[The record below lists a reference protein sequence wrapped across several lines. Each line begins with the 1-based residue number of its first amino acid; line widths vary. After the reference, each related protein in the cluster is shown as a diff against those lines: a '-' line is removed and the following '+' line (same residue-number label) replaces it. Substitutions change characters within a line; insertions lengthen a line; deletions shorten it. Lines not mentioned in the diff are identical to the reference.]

1 MEGEKSQELYKR
13 VLDSDKFF
21 LIGKMASSIA
31 HEINNPIMI
40 ISNLISLIVDDI
52 DEKGLTITP
61 ESEYYENL
69 TEILNECRRVAK
81 ITKTLHDFS
90 RPSSSKS
97 SVHELKP
104 LILDVLKL
112 MEPMIVKA
120 QVQVKLNF
128 SSSNPRSNVRHDE
141 IQQVLV
147 HLIDNSLYSLKLKY
161 PSPISA
167 RDHKLI
173 EITLRE
179 QKVKDK
185 KTGVDKEFAII
196 DVHDDGLG
204 IPELHQNRIFDPFFT
219 TKKAK
224 GLETE
229 KTQGLGLGLTFSKT
243 ILEDHQGFIDFESKP
258 NEYALFHIHLPLV
271 EEKIKDHFEEV
282 VF

>member
-1 MEGEKSQELYKR
+1 MDEEKSQELYKR

-40 ISNLISLIVDDI
+40 ISNLISLIVEDI

-61 ESEYYENL
+61 ETEYYENL

-128 SSSNPRSNVRHDE
+128 SSNNPKCNVRHDE

-147 HLIDNSLYSLKLKY
+147 HLIDNSLYSMKIKY
-161 PSPISA
+161 PSPI
-167 RDHKLI
+167 
-173 EITLRE
+173 
-179 QKVKDK
+179 
-185 KTGVDKEFAII
+185 
-196 DVHDDGLG
+196 
-204 IPELHQNRIFDPFFT
+204 
-219 TKKAK
+219 
-224 GLETE
+224 
-229 KTQGLGLGLTFSKT
+229 
-243 ILEDHQGFIDFESKP
+243 
-258 NEYALFHIHLPLV
+258 
-271 EEKIKDHFEEV
+271 
-282 VF
+282 